1 MAVNVLAEQAPEGL
15 GRSRGSHGAISL
27 HHREGG
33 GHVQPMMLVAA
44 GLRERGHQV
53 LLISDACNAP
63 EAALMGLPF
72 RPWRHA
78 PSRPDKTAASDL
90 LRDWEADNPA
100 EGIQR
105 LCQRIIAGPSALYA
119 RDVLEALEAAPFDA
133 VVTQELLFGAMM
145 AAEASGVPLALLTA
159 NVWPFPTLPG
169 LPPFGAGMAPAGEQD
184 VMLHQMVSQTTRMLF
199 QAGLPDLNAARDAIG
214 LPPLADLFDQIDVAR
229 RILLAT
235 SRSFDF
241 APEPLAEPF
250 RYVGPY
256 VADPVEGEAWD
267 SPWSPHDARPLVV
280 VTSSSLY
287 EAQEDLLRRTIAAL
301 RTLPVR
307 GLVTLGPALD
317 PAGFAAPGNVHVVA
331 SAPHGALFDKA
342 ALFVTHGGH
351 GSAIRPLMAGLPLLV
366 IPGLRD
372 QRDNAQRV
380 VARGAGLMLER
391 DAGPEKIAEAI
402 GRLLAEPGFRA
413 AARSLGD
420 AIAADMAA
428 RSAEAN
434 LEALPAGSQ
443 RRESG
448 VRDTP

>member
-1 MAVNVLAEQAPEGL
+1 MARYLFTTW
-15 GRSRGSHGAISL
+15 
-27 HHREGG
+27 EGG
-33 GHVQPMMLVAA
+33 GHVQPMMLVAR
-44 GLRERGHQV
+44 GLQARGHQV
-53 LLISDACNAP
+53 LLLSDVCNAP
-63 EAALMGLPF
+63 EAALMDLPF

-119 RDVLEALEAAPFDA
+119 RDVLEALDAAPFDA

-145 AAEASGVPLALLTA
+145 AAETAGVPLALLAA

-169 LPPFGAGMAPAGEQD
+169 LPPFGAGMAPAAGDQD
-184 VMLHQMVSQTTRMLF
+184 VMLHQMVAQTTRMLF
-199 QAGLPDLNAARDAIG
+199 QTGLPDLNAAREGIG
-214 LPPLADLFDQIDVAR
+214 LPPLADLFDQIIAAR
-229 RILLAT
+229 RILMGT

-256 VADPVEGEAWD
+256 VADPVQGEAWD

-301 RTLPVR
+301 GTLPVR

-317 PAGFAAPGNVHVVA
+317 PAAFPAPGNVHVVP

-351 GSAIRPLMAGLPLLV
+351 GSTLRPLMAGLPLL
-366 IPGLRD
+366 ILPGLRD

-391 DAGPEKIAEAI
+391 DAAPGRIAEAVS
-402 GRLLAEPGFRA
+402 RLLAEASFREA
-413 AARSLGD
+413 AVTLGQ

-428 RSAEAN
+428 RSAEAE
-434 LEALPAGSQ
+434 LEAML
-443 RRESG
+443 
-448 VRDTP
+448 